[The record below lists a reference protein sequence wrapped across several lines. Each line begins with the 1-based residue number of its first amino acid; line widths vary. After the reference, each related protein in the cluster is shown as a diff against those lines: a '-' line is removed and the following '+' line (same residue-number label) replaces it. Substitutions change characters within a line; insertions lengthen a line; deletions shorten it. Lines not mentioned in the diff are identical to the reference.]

1 MHETHTWL
9 RIAAA
14 NPAIIPLPSEI
25 PNVAGPLSVRFVSSD
40 MLRNASSWQNSF
52 TVNCPM
58 A

>member
-1 MHETHTWL
+1 M
-9 RIAAA
+9 AAA
-14 NPAIIPLPSEI
+14 KPAIIPLPSEI